1 MSSAILIVN
10 GISFAIMTMFFTT
23 IGSLADYGNWNKWIL
38 ITATGQLSQTRTRL
52 KLTTSDLLGFSIR
65 VDGNHLRITMASRH
79 RSLPPRIHL
88 IRCHLGVLCVRLP
101 PTS

>member
-1 MSSAILIVN
+1 VSSAILIVN

-38 ITATGQLSQTRTRL
+38 ITATGKLRQASSRI
-52 KLTTSDLLGFSIR
+52 KLTTSDMLGISIR
-65 VDGNHLRITMASRH
+65 LDGNHLRFSMASRH

-101 PTS
+101 PTG